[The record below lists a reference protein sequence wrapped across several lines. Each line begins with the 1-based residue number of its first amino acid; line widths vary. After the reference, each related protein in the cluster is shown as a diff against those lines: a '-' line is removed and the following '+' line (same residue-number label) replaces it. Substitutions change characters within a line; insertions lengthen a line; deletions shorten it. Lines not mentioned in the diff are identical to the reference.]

1 MKAPTVH
8 ISDLEKDVVKLIYDK
23 KVKEAAHKMADNLFL
38 KMKSDNNR
46 AYKYA
51 LDSIKAHLSRNL
63 NRPQPGY
70 IQFVAS
76 WMSSRVNKG
85 KFIV

>member
-1 MKAPTVH
+1 MKTPTVH
-8 ISDLEKDVVKLIYDK
+8 ITDLEKEVVKLIYDK

-38 KMKSDNNR
+38 KMKSDKSR

-51 LDSIKAHLSRNL
+51 LESIKDHLSRNL

-76 WMSSRVNKG
+76 WMNSRINKG
-85 KFIV
+85 KFNI